1 MISIV
6 STSFPFTTAP
16 FRQPKSGFHYLIL
29 SSSLLNVRS
38 FPSGPESDYGRY
50 NTHSVDSH
58 GSAHSAY
65 MDATPTGL
73 AEPYPAWS
81 ADRQIPMSMEEIE
94 DIFLD
99 LTQKFGFQRDSMRN
113 MVILFFILYS
123 KNHHQGFIS
132 LISQC
137 NSSTLVP
144 HVCRPTKLYS
154 PSMPITLAVN
164 MPITV
169 NGISPLSL
177 TLTTQLDNLRMP
189 RP

>member
-1 MISIV
+1 MAVLPDWQVPMDSTTV
-6 STSFPFTTAP
+6 STNQSKYRLTNCPP
-16 FRQPKSGFHYLIL
+16 DRDSGSEGGHRSYATSIASH
-29 SSSLLNVRS
+29 SSIPHALNFGDQAAS
-38 FPSGPESDYGRY
+38 
-50 NTHSVDSH
+50 
-58 GSAHSAY
+58 
-65 MDATPTGL
+65 
-73 AEPYPAWS
+73 EPYQAWS
-81 ADRQIPMSMEEIE
+81 ADRQIPMSTEEIE

-113 MVILFFILYS
+113 MVILFFVLYS
-123 KNHHQGFIS
+123 NNHHQGFIS

-144 HVCRPTKLYS
+144 HVCRPTKPYS

-169 NGISPLSL
+169 NGISPPSL
-177 TLTTQLDNLRMP
+177 TLTTQLANLRMP